1 MTPFW
6 DTHRGKSYLEAV
18 KYNISTSKCVVNVV
32 DGLTQTNF
40 RPKNFSEYIGQ
51 ARVKER
57 IEYYVKGTKDRN
69 RIFPHTLIHGSAGM
83 GKTTLAQILANI
95 LGVTFIETIASNLE
109 DIETI
114 QNKIQLT
121 DGGILFLDEIHS
133 LPRNMAEKFYPI
145 MEDFRYENVNIKPFT
160 LVGATTEF
168 GEMLQ
173 DRKPFVDRFKNIIE
187 LEDYTIGDL
196 VTIGKQYKDREFR
209 RDIVEIS
216 QLMLIAENC
225 RETPRNLLRLLEA
238 TIYFRGNTR
247 KVLDNFG
254 IIRQGFTKKD
264 VKILE
269 YLVSNK
275 VCGLQTIAN
284 YLDTSVKNYI
294 FEIEPYLLKKDII
307 MRTSRGRKITDKGLF
322 VLEQLKKEL

>member
-6 DTHRGKSYLEAV
+6 DTPRGKSYLETV
-18 KYNISTSKCVVNVV
+18 KYNISTSKCVISVV

-40 RPKNFSEYIGQ
+40 RPKNFNEYIGQ
-51 ARVKER
+51 TKVKER